1 MVRGSEKG
9 KALQM
14 IKNILLALDGSEHAR
29 TALRY
34 ALWIAERFH
43 AQLSGLHVIDI
54 VSVEGPFF
62 QDISGALGFE
72 PYFDVTGKVREAL
85 QERGQH
91 LLEEFSLACHERGVA
106 CESHCVTGI
115 IANEIC
121 EHARVADL
129 VVIGHRGV
137 NEKFSTGLLGSTAE
151 SVARKSPRPVFV
163 SPMPFAPMQRPLL
176 AYDGSQRAS
185 AALHSAAEFCAVTDL
200 PLTVLH
206 VSSREGHAEEKTLDE
221 ARHYLSSYG
230 ISTTFLSLSGYAYQR
245 IVDCVKEREHD
256 LLFIGA
262 YGHSRIIEMVLGST
276 TEYVLRNA
284 PCPVFLSR

>member
-1 MVRGSEKG
+1 
-9 KALQM
+9 M
-14 IKNILLALDGSEHAR
+14 IKNILVALDGSEHAR
-29 TALRY
+29 AALRY
-34 ALWIAERFH
+34 ALWLAERFH

-54 VSVEGPFF
+54 VSIEGPFF
-62 QDISGALGFE
+62 QDLSGALGFE
-72 PYFDVTGKVREAL
+72 PYFDVAEKVREAL
-85 QERGQH
+85 HERGQH
-91 LLEEFSLACHERGVA
+91 LIEDFVSTCHERGIP
-106 CESHCVTGI
+106 CDSQCTIGI

-121 EHARVADL
+121 EHERVADL

-137 NEKFSTGLLGSTAE
+137 NEKFSTGLLGGVAE
-151 SVARKSPRPVFV
+151 SITRKSPRPVFV
-163 SPMPFAPMQRPLL
+163 SPMHFQPIQNPLL

-206 VSSREGHAEEKTLDE
+206 VKAREGNGDDKTLEE
-221 ARHYLSSYG
+221 ARHYLGSYG
-230 ISTTFLSLSGYAYQR
+230 LQPTFLSLSGHPYEQ
-245 IVDCVKEREHD
+245 IVACVRQREHD

>member
-1 MVRGSEKG
+1 
-9 KALQM
+9 M
-14 IKNILLALDGSEHAR
+14 IKNILVALDGSEHAR

-34 ALWIAERFH
+34 ALWLAEHFH
-43 AQLSGLHVIDI
+43 AQLSGLHVIDV

-72 PYFDVTGKVREAL
+72 PYFDVAGRVREAL

-91 LLEEFSLACHERGVA
+91 LLEEFAVA
-106 CESHCVTGI
+106 CQERSIPCEAHCITGI

-121 EHARVADL
+121 EHTRVADL

-137 NEKFSTGLLGSTAE
+137 NEKFSTGLLGGTAE

-163 SPMPFAPMQRPLL
+163 SPMQFNPIQRPLL

-185 AALHSAAEFCAVTDL
+185 AALQSAAEFCAVMDL

-206 VSSREGHAEEKTLDE
+206 VKPREGVDEGRILDE
-221 ARHYLSSYG
+221 ARHYLGSYG
-230 ISTTFLSLSGYAYQR
+230 IQPTFLSLSGYPYEQ
-245 IVDCVKEREHD
+245 IVECVKERGHD

-276 TEYVLRNA
+276 TEYVLRNT